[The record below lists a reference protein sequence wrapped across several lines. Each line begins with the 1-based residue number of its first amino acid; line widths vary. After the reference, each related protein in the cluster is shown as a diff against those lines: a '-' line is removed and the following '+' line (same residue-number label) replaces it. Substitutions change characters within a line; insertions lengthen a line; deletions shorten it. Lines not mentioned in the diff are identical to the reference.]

1 MAHYNSSTSLDAM
14 NIEFVGFDP
23 ESGEATVH
31 LARVTHSAD
40 SDETVFINHR
50 FQVSLELLRAM
61 TSEVDSLVES
71 MADEGLTEF
80 ELRKPIQATV

>member
-31 LARVTHSAD
+31 LARVSHSAD
-40 SDETVFINHR
+40 SDETIFINHK
-50 FQVSLELLRAM
+50 FQVSLELLKAM
-61 TSEVDSLVES
+61 AFEAEALAEF
-71 MADEGLTEF
+71 MAEQNSTEY

>member
-1 MAHYNSSTSLDAM
+1 MAHYTSSTSLDSM

-31 LARVTHSAD
+31 LARVIHAED
-40 SDETVFINHR
+40 SDETVWINHK

-71 MADEGLTEF
+71 MADEGLTDF

>member
-31 LARVTHSAD
+31 LSRVTHSAD
-40 SDETVFINHR
+40 SAETIFINHR

-80 ELRKPIQATV
+80 ELRKPIQKTV

>member
-1 MAHYNSSTSLDAM
+1 MAHYTSSTSLEAM

-31 LARVTHSAD
+31 LSRVFHLAD
-40 SDETVFINHR
+40 SEETIWLNHK

-61 TSEVDSLVES
+61 AFEAEALAEF
-71 MADEGLTEF
+71 MAEQNLTEY
-80 ELRKPIQATV
+80 ELRKPIQETV